1 MGSREIKII
10 AVLSAGFGLVGIDRF
25 LISTM
30 YPVIAKDLNLGYGD
44 IGTISGALAIAW
56 SLSSLFMG
64 NISDRIGRRVVLI
77 GSLVVFSLLIGASG
91 LATGLAGLVLVR
103 VLMGFAD
110 GAYMPASISAV
121 FEASPPERHGR
132 NIGIQQMVA
141 AVSGLALAPLL
152 VGLLLPVIDWRWIFS
167 LFVIPGFIVAWLI
180 RRTLPSAPRPTAA
193 ELPNSTGR
201 GMWQDMLQGWRVV
214 LRYSNIR
221 ILTVAMLCWLTV
233 LITTNTLLPSY
244 FLDHVKL
251 NFAQMGTVMSAS
263 GFGAAFGQLLLPWL
277 SDRTGRKPVMVMGA
291 LGATL
296 SLILLAFS
304 PSTTVVTL
312 FVYVFA
318 VNFFN
323 TALITMTV
331 GPVCAETVPPAL
343 MATASGL
350 VIAVGE
356 MFGGGVAPIIAGQVA
371 ERFGIA
377 HVLWMPLTA
386 IAIGLVLSLF
396 LKETKPA
403 ASKIILAKP
412 ESAG

>member
-1 MGSREIKII
+1 MVSREIKII

-44 IGTISGALAIAW
+44 IGTISGALAMAW
-56 SLSSLFMG
+56 ALSSLFMG
-64 NISDRIGRRVVLI
+64 NISDRIGRRTVLI
-77 GSLVVFSLLIGASG
+77 GSLIVFSLLIGASG

-103 VLMGFAD
+103 VVMGLAD

-141 AVSGLALAPLL
+141 AVCGLALAPLL

-167 LFVIPGFIVAWLI
+167 IFVLPGFIVAWLI
-180 RRTLPSAPRPTAA
+180 RRTLPAA
-193 ELPNSTGR
+193 SPPAADSPNSTGR

-221 ILTVAMLCWLTV
+221 ILTIAMLCWLTV
-233 LITTNTLLPSY
+233 LITTNTLLPNY
-244 FLDHVKL
+244 FLDHL
-251 NFAQMGTVMSAS
+251 QLSFAQMGTVMSAG

-277 SDRTGRKPVMVMGA
+277 SDRTGRKPVMIVGA

-296 SLILLAFS
+296 SLLLLAFS
-304 PSTTVVTL
+304 PSATVVSL

-331 GPVCAETVPPAL
+331 GPACAETVPPAL

-356 MFGGGVAPIIAGQVA
+356 MFGGGVAPMIAGQVA

-377 HVLWMPLTA
+377 HVLWLPLA
-386 IAIGLVLSLF
+386 ALVLGLVLCLF
-396 LKETKPA
+396 LAETKPA
-403 ASKIILAKP
+403 AAGKAILAKQ
-412 ESAG
+412 ESAS